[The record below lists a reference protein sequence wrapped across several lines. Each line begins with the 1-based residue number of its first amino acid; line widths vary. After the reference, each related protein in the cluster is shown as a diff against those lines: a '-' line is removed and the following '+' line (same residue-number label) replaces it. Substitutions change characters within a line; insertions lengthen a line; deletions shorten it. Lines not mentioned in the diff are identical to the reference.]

1 MGIDGEAARFLL
13 LGRKE
18 GVNYRRCA
26 TLGRMNYFLGRSE
39 MAALLR
45 EFGLRPEDYPDLL
58 AIPYSPVRYAEDF
71 WAMMGVEE
79 LVSLDISDFEGATRV
94 HDMNL
99 PIPDDLKGRFDAVCD
114 IGTLEHV
121 FHFPTAIRNCMEM
134 VRIGGHLLLMS
145 PANNFFG
152 HGFYQFQP
160 ELFHRLLEPA
170 NGFQVERLITVEN
183 GPRHRWFATADPKAI
198 QARVTL
204 VNSFSVL
211 LFLRARK
218 IGEVP
223 ATLHTPQES
232 DYVAAWNQQA
242 THAQSGGIDAL
253 ADPKLRGIKQN
264 LIERFPRLAR
274 ALEALRISGLNREFS
289 FRNRKAFGPVDKRDP
304 R

>member
-1 MGIDGEAARFLL
+1 MS
-13 LGRKE
+13 
-18 GVNYRRCA
+18 YRHCA
-26 TLGRMNYFLGRSE
+26 TLGRMNYFLGRRE
-39 MAALLR
+39 MATLLR
-45 EFGLRPEDYPDLL
+45 EFGFHPEQHPKLL
-58 AIPYSPVRYAEDF
+58 ATPYSPVRYAEDF
-71 WAMMGVEE
+71 WEMLGVEE
-79 LVSLDISDFEGATRV
+79 LVTLDVSDFEGATRV

-121 FHFPTAIRNCMEM
+121 FHFPTAIRSCMEM
-134 VRIGGHLLLMS
+134 VRVGGHLLLLS

-160 ELFHRLLEPA
+160 ELFHRLLEPK
-170 NGFQVERLITVEN
+170 NGFQVEQLITVEN

-211 LFLRARK
+211 LFVRARK

-223 ATLHTPQES
+223 AILQTPQES

-253 ADPKLRGIKQN
+253 ANPKLRGLKQY

-274 ALEALRISGLNREFS
+274 ALESLRISGLNREFS
-289 FRNRKAFGPVDKRDP
+289 FRNRKAFAPVKKRDRP
-304 R
+304 